1 LIWFTAGAGLWKY
14 LCSVQAQK
22 CPNKV
27 VYYTSAHEC
36 IKFQSSVAYTGVC
49 RFKLPGLIEI
59 QQLNFVV
66 SSLFPKGGELS
77 ATIRDTPYQVIRR
90 MPVDGKVVQVNE
102 ILLPGNFNTVVK
114 HGESPG
120 GWIAL
125 SRHRN
130 LSKEAGS
137 CFLNIPDEC

>member
-1 LIWFTAGAGLWKY
+1 M
-14 LCSVQAQK
+14 
-22 CPNKV
+22 
-27 VYYTSAHEC
+27 YYTSAHEG
-36 IKFQSSVAYTGVC
+36 IKFQSSLVYTGVC

-66 SSLFPKGGELS
+66 SSLFPKCGELS
-77 ATIRDTPYQVIRR
+77 ATIRDTAYQVRRR

-102 ILLPGNFNTVVK
+102 ILMPGNFNTVVK
-114 HGESPG
+114 HGKSPG
-120 GWIAL
+120 WLAL